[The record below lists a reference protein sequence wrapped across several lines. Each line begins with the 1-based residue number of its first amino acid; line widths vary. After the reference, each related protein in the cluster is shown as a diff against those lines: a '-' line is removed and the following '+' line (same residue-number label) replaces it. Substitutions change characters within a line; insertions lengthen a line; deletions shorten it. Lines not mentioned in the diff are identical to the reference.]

1 MYSRL
6 RKYIKFSHIAMNQ
19 TKIAPYLSP
28 EVKVF
33 EVKTKGVICTSGG
46 VQDYNWNQYEEE

>member
-1 MYSRL
+1 
-6 RKYIKFSHIAMNQ
+6 MNQ
-19 TKIAPYLSP
+19 TKIDLYLSP

-33 EVKTKGVICTSGG
+33 EVKTKGVICTSGR